1 MTYIVNAG
9 VAPLCHSQ
17 DHPGGVPVTMS
28 STAAPVT
35 PESLFAEPQ
44 LLLGSREA
52 TGARHGRVPGRDEHQ
67 LTVEPVGEFDQPP
80 LHRPDRGISRLSR
93 HCRFDEEL
101 RFEVLHGDQLMVLD
115 DPSCPDP
122 GVVLSL
128 ASRLLLQSRGL
139 PLGGDIP
146 ARWFRAYTSASRH
159 LALYLCELGGA
170 ALPMPKVWQIVA
182 LVGGSRGRRYT
193 PVDTNGAFYSGN
205 RRIRS
210 SDDERRIPMTN
221 GILVH
226 TDRGWLGRQFAGP
239 HYGDR
244 CTFRQHQTPVANRE
258 TPSREFQRG
267 ESALP
272 RFLPRSPPV
281 LQFERVGQRLPVIAQ
296 HLLLRDLRARP
307 QPLATGSRLG
317 KHPRERAHSRH
328 SAGTLLM
335 HCLVPQEPAA
345 MPLRDKCSFCRRAR
359 SQAVGVTH
367 DLPHS
372 RTITRGTD
380 MYRQPCSMRTA
391 RAESAGST
399 GVTR

>member
-1 MTYIVNAG
+1 MSYIVNAG

-28 STAAPVT
+28 SVAAPVT
-35 PESLFAEPQ
+35 PESSFAEPQ

-52 TGARHGRVPGRDEHQ
+52 TGARHGRVPGRDEHH
-67 LTVEPVGEFDQPP
+67 LTVEPVGAFDQLP
-80 LHRPDRGISRLSR
+80 LHRPNRGISRLPR
-93 HCRFDEEL
+93 HCRFNEEL

-122 GVVLSL
+122 GVVLRL
-128 ASRLLLQSRGL
+128 AGCLFLQSRGL
-139 PLGGDIP
+139 PLGGYIP

-170 ALPMPKVWQIVA
+170 PLPMPKVWQIVA
-182 LVGGSRGRRYT
+182 LVGGSRGRRNT

-205 RRIRS
+205 RLNRS

-239 HYGDR
+239 HYWDR
-244 CTFRQHQTPVANRE
+244 RTFRQNQTPVANRE
-258 TPSREFQRG
+258 SASRKFQRG

-272 RFLPRSPPV
+272 RFLPRSTPV
-281 LQFERVGQRLPVIAQ
+281 LQAERVGQRLPVIAK
-296 HLLLRDLRARP
+296 HLLLCDLRARP
-307 QPLATGSRLG
+307 QPLATGSCRS
-317 KHPRERAHSRH
+317 KHQREGAHSRH

-335 HCLVPQEPAA
+335 HCLVPQEPAP
-345 MPLRDKCSFCRRAR
+345 MPLRDKRSFCRRAR
-359 SQAVGVTH
+359 SQTVGVAH

-372 RTITRGTD
+372 RTVTRGTD
-380 MYRQPCSMRTA
+380 MYRHPCSLRAA